1 MYIEIFDSNGT
12 SSNIDATT
20 DLLNITTTVV
30 PIIPVSPPLG
40 KCNYFIT
47 GNGSESEAIVFFKEK
62 WYGGIPQ
69 NLAFN
74 LIGWL
79 LLMILFSVLRRAAG
93 NYGRLA
99 LVRKDDQDETSK
111 WTQLFYA
118 PDDVT
123 GFALAD
129 YPDGPTF
136 ASTGNI
142 NRIVQ
147 RDFDDNVFS
156 PEEEN
161 DTSVVAAEEA
171 LKEDRHFFAWIVKI
185 FTLSDEKILRKCGTD
200 AVQYLKFQRHLIL
213 LVTIMMIM
221 CICVILPIN
230 FQGELQGDNSDFGH
244 TTISNLNGSADWLW
258 IHAIMTVLFFPLGI
272 LIMRHFSIGLGLTGK
287 KLHFF
292 IIYCANRYQNTF

>member
-1 MYIEIFDSNGT
+1 MSYLSDFIDGLESNYT
-12 SSNIDATT
+12 LTT
-20 DLLNITTTVV
+20 APITRDMTKMTTA
-30 PIIPVSPPLG
+30 IPFYPVDPPLE
-40 KCNYFIT
+40 KCNYYIT
-47 GNGSESEAIVFFKEK
+47 RHGPDNETFVLFKEA

-79 LLMILFSVLRRAAG
+79 LLMILFSLLRRAAG

-111 WTQLFYA
+111 WTQLFFA

-123 GFALAD
+123 GRALSD

-136 ASTGNI
+136 AATGNI

-147 RDFDDNVFS
+147 RDIENENHFLAEDD
-156 PEEEN
+156 N

-171 LKEDRHFFAWIVKI
+171 LKEDKHFFAWIIKI
-185 FTLSDEKILRKCGTD
+185 FTLSDEKFLRKCGTD

-213 LVTIMMIM
+213 FVTVMMVM

-258 IHAIMTVLFFPLGI
+258 IHAIMTVLFFPIGI
-272 LIMRHFSIGLGLTGK
+272 LIMRRFSVGLGLTGM
-287 KLHFF
+287 
-292 IIYCANRYQNTF
+292 